1 MADNNNQ
8 QFQVTTSLISLF
20 DTNSYQLRLS
30 GIDSGLSIA
39 IWEPE
44 VDPTGK
50 LSFPQNKRHSVIL
63 NPEAVEALSLAIK
76 NKITPLYESGQN
88 FKVGVP
94 TNRGCSNVI
103 DILGLDGKVYLRMH
117 KNVNA
122 DRVPEKTLIFEF
134 ADTTIM
140 TNYNPQTGE
149 FDAETIPVQFAFFC
163 EVINAYTMIGQV
175 AGHSGRVAMKFT
187 IGSFYSYLQAIAG
200 KLGAVVQTGYQRGA
214 PRQGNGGGQQTEY
227 NGQMNEVDSISAL
240 LS

>member
-1 MADNNNQ
+1 MADNNQ
-8 QFQVTTSLISLF
+8 QFQVTTSLISMF

-30 GIDSGLSIA
+30 GMDSGLSIA

-44 VDPTGK
+44 IDPSGK
-50 LSFPQNKRHSVIL
+50 LSFPNTKRHSIIL
-63 NPEAVEALSLAIK
+63 NAEAAEALSYMIK
-76 NKITPLYESGQN
+76 HRVVPDYEAGKN
-88 FKVGVP
+88 FKYGIP
-94 TNRGCSNVI
+94 TNRSCTNVI
-103 DILGLDGKVYLRMH
+103 DILGLDGKIYLRMH
-117 KNVNA
+117 RNVNA

-134 ADTTIM
+134 SDTTIM

-163 EVINAYTMIGQV
+163 EVVNAYTMVGQV

-214 PRQGNGGGQQTEY
+214 PRQNGGGQQTEY

>member
-8 QFQVTTSLISLF
+8 QFQVTTSLISMF

-30 GIDSGLSIA
+30 GMDSGLSIA

-44 VDPTGK
+44 VDPSGK
-50 LSFPQNKRHSVIL
+50 LSFPQTKRHSIIL
-63 NPEAVEALSLAIK
+63 NPEAVEALSYAIR
-76 NKITPLYESGQN
+76 NKITPKYEAGEN
-88 FKVGVP
+88 FKCGIP
-94 TNRGCSNVI
+94 TNRSCTNII
-103 DILGLDGKVYLRMH
+103 DILGLDGKIYLRMH

-134 ADTTIM
+134 SDTTIM

-149 FDAETIPVQFAFFC
+149 FDADTIPVQFAFFC
-163 EVINAYTMIGQV
+163 EVVNAYTMVGQV

-214 PRQGNGGGQQTEY
+214 QRQNGGGNQQTEY
-227 NGQMNEVDSISAL
+227 TGQMNEVDSISAL

>member
-1 MADNNNQ
+1 MADNNQ
-8 QFQVTTSLISLF
+8 QFQVTTSLISMF
-20 DTNSYQLRLS
+20 DVNSTQLRLS
-30 GIDSGLSIA
+30 GMDSGLSVA

-44 VDPTGK
+44 IDPSGK
-50 LSFPQNKRHSVIL
+50 LSFPANKRHSIIL
-63 NPEAVEALSLAIK
+63 NAETVQALSLTIK
-76 NKITPLYESGQN
+76 NNILPKWEAGEN
-88 FKVGVP
+88 FKCGIP
-94 TNRGCSNVI
+94 TNRNCSNVI
-103 DILGLDGKVYLRMH
+103 DFLGKDGKIYFRMH

-122 DRVPEKTLIFEF
+122 DRIPERTLLFEF
-134 ADTTIM
+134 SDTTIM

-149 FDAETIPVQFAFFC
+149 YDAETIPTQFAFFC
-163 EVINAYTMIGQV
+163 EVINAYNMVGQV

-214 PRQGNGGGQQTEY
+214 PRQNGGGNQQAEY